1 MMTFDAPFVLLI
13 APLVGGVV
21 WFAAL
26 WARRTRLAR
35 AGQWSDDAL
44 RAARDAGRFAPTAL
58 CLAAFCGTAAL
69 AGPRWGSEHVTAE
82 ARGLDVVLA
91 VDISRSMLAEDAGS
105 ARLARAVREARRL
118 VQDQSGSRVGLVAF
132 AGAAY
137 VLSPLTV
144 DGSAIT
150 MYLDALDPD
159 MASAGGTALG
169 PALQTGGALLDA
181 ATDGSDRVLVI
192 FTDGE
197 AHDTLPDAL
206 RQATQLGQNGIHVI
220 LVAEGGKTPVRIPM
234 RDDHGTLLGWQRDGD
249 SAVIGTARRDDILSA
264 VADAAQGA
272 VVAAELPDQAGAVRD
287 LLVAYKRTRGAETHV
302 ARGRSQA
309 WIAVLIGVALLL
321 GQAATRR
328 AASLIMLLVMVGGVS
343 RLLGQGPSSPRPR
356 APAKK
361 AWDRGD
367 TLGARAA
374 YLLALAHGRGSD
386 TAWYNAGTAAL
397 AAGDWETAQQGLS
410 RAATSLDPEVRF
422 RALYNLGLAG
432 LRLARADSAR
442 RDAHL
447 ADAEKSYREALL
459 LKPGQ
464 LAAKWNLEL
473 ATRRRGSGGSNAPN
487 QPPAGGGGGGA
498 GNGENGG
505 GRAGGGAP
513 QGRTLSP
520 GQADEILRSIGQ
532 EELRTRRDRAGRTRR
547 AVEPDV
553 KNW

>member
-1 MMTFDAPFVLLI
+1 MTFDAPFVLVI

-44 RAARDAGRFAPTAL
+44 RAARDAGRFAPTTL

-91 VDISRSMLAEDAGS
+91 VDISRSMLAEDAGRRACR
-105 ARLARAVREARRL
+105 ARCGKRGVWCRI
-118 VQDQSGSRVGLVAF
+118 SRGT
-132 AGAAY
+132 GWDW
-137 VLSPLTV
+137 SRSPGPRTSSRPLTV

-220 LVAEGGKTPVRIPM
+220 LVAEGGKTPVRIPV

-249 SAVIGTARRDDILSA
+249 SAVIGTMRRDDILSA

-309 WIAVLIGVALLL
+309 WIAVLIGIALLL
-321 GQAATRR
+321 GQAVTRR
-328 AASLIMLLVMVGGVS
+328 AASLIMLLVMVGGSESAPGAGTLVPAA
-343 RLLGQGPSSPRPR
+343 PSSREES
-356 APAKK
+356 
-361 AWDRGD
+361 
-367 TLGARAA
+367 LGP
-374 YLLALAHGRGSD
+374 
-386 TAWYNAGTAAL
+386 W
-397 AAGDWETAQQGLS
+397 
-410 RAATSLDPEVRF
+410 
-422 RALYNLGLAG
+422 
-432 LRLARADSAR
+432 
-442 RDAHL
+442 
-447 ADAEKSYREALL
+447 
-459 LKPGQ
+459 
-464 LAAKWNLEL
+464 
-473 ATRRRGSGGSNAPN
+473 
-487 QPPAGGGGGGA
+487 
-498 GNGENGG
+498 
-505 GRAGGGAP
+505 
-513 QGRTLSP
+513 
-520 GQADEILRSIGQ
+520 
-532 EELRTRRDRAGRTRR
+532 
-547 AVEPDV
+547 
-553 KNW
+553 